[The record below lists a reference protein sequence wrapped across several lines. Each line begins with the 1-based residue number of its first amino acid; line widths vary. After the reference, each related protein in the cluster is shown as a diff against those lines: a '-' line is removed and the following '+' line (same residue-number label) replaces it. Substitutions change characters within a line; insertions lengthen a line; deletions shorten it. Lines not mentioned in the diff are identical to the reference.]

1 MSARQV
7 TTDDIARAVFVAAEE
22 DGEPVPDLQSRR
34 LVAEI
39 EALTGARKIQGF
51 ATATADDG
59 GRFVVA
65 VIGEEA
71 YLLRFNEGVLRV
83 TFLGN
88 LPGLHYEEHLKAIGA
103 IRGFAGEAWVRLELA
118 HERLPGRLTIEAE
131 DWSVSLLEGLRES
144 FRSWAARS

>member
-1 MSARQV
+1 MSARRV

-22 DGEPVPDLQSRR
+22 DAEPVPDVQGRR

-39 EALTGARKIQGF
+39 EALTGEREIQGF
-51 ATATADDG
+51 AIATADGG
-59 GRFVVA
+59 GRFVIA

-88 LPGLHYEEHLKAIGA
+88 LPGLRYEEHVKAIGA
-103 IRGFAGEAWVRLELA
+103 IRGFAGEPWVRLQLE

-131 DWSVSLLEGLRES
+131 DWRVSLLEGLRTS
-144 FRSWAARS
+144 LRSWAARS